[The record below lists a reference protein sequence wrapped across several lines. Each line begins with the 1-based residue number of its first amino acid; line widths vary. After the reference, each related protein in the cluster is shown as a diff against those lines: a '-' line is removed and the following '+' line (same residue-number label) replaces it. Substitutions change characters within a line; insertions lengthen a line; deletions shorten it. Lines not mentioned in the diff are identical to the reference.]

1 VHAPVAGRQPGTATE
16 PGAGLRGTRSR
27 HLDHVD
33 TPGSAGGQSASVAGM
48 EPQEPTPAAPPGW
61 YPDNTGQTRWWDGQQ
76 WGQTSTP
83 VPAPPTAPVV
93 AQGSG
98 TDPRT
103 MAMLCHLLAIFTGF
117 LGPLIIYLINGDK
130 DPFVRH
136 HAAESLNFQITVT
149 IAVIVSAVLILVL
162 VGLLLLPIIWI
173 GALVFEIIG
182 AIRANKG
189 EWWKYPINIRMVPG
203 AVG

>member
-1 VHAPVAGRQPGTATE
+1 
-16 PGAGLRGTRSR
+16 
-27 HLDHVD
+27 
-33 TPGSAGGQSASVAGM
+33 M
-48 EPQEPTPAAPPGW
+48 EPQEPPSTNPPGW
-61 YPDNTGQTRWWDGQQ
+61 YPDGTGRTRWWDGQQ
-76 WGQTSTP
+76 WGQA
-83 VPAPPTAPVV
+83 APLVPTAP
-93 AQGSG
+93 AQPPASG

-149 IAVIVSAVLILVL
+149 IACVVSVVLILVL
-162 VGLLLLPIIWI
+162 VGLLLLPIIWV
-173 GALVFEIIG
+173 GALVLEIIG

-189 EWWKYPINIRMVPG
+189 EWWRYPINIRMVPG